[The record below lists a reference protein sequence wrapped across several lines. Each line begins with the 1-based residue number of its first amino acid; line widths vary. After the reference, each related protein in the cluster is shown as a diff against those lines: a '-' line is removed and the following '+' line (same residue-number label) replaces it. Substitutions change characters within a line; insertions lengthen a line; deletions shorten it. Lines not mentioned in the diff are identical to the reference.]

1 MDYSARDDRRLIA
14 QPATIQIA
22 RMNNNF
28 VTFAIGDRR
37 SVHRQANF
45 AALSILARSPE
56 GRPPSIHIVTDEPGH
71 YRWLERRVTI
81 VPVGSATLTEWIG
94 PHKFFWR
101 IKLCAMQYVIVQSP
115 GNLIYVDSDVVCR
128 APLQPLFDALA
139 AGATFMHKLEYSL
152 HAKGGR
158 AGKLWKKGRGKQF
171 GRFEIDERSRMWN
184 AGVVALPGEL
194 AQSRVTDALE
204 CTDAMSA
211 AGIGGLLLEQCSLSL
226 SLDRNADLLAAE
238 PWFIHYWGNKTAW
251 NALIAGFLSD
261 ALVRHVSIEDVCAQL
276 RELELALPEVIR
288 RTRFERFNNSV
299 RKALFARDERVVTQ
313 LTSEL
318 AD

>member
-1 MDYSARDDRRLIA
+1 
-14 QPATIQIA
+14 
-22 RMNNNF
+22 MNNNF

-56 GRPPSIHIVTDEPGH
+56 GTPPSIHIVTDEPGQ
-71 YRWLERRVTI
+71 YRWLEGRVTV
-81 VPVGSATLTEWIG
+81 VPVDNATLVEWTG

-101 IKLCAMQYVIVQSP
+101 IKLRAMQHVIAQSP

-128 APLQPLFDALA
+128 AALQPLFDALD
-139 AGATFMHKLEYSL
+139 AGASFMHKLEYSL

-158 AGKLWKKGRGKQF
+158 AGKLWKTGSGKRF
-171 GRFEIDERSRMWN
+171 GRFEIDEGSRMWN
-184 AGVVALPGEL
+184 AGVVALPGNL
-194 AQSRVTDALE
+194 AGSRLTDALE

-211 AGIGGLLLEQCSLSL
+211 AGLGGLLLEQFSLSL
-226 SLDRNADLLAAE
+226 SLDRNADLRAAE
-238 PWFIHYWGNKTAW
+238 PWFVHYWGNKTAW

-261 ALVRHVSIEDVCAQL
+261 ALVRQVSVEEVCAQL
-276 RELELALPEVIR
+276 CQLELTLPEVIR
-288 RTRFERFNNSV
+288 RTRFERLNNSV
-299 RKALFARDERVVTQ
+299 RKALFPRDERVVTQ